1 MTVMHVLEARRVRG
15 IVFDLW
21 NTLAY
26 NDHRPNPIIA
36 LAQAFGVLGQPG
48 WTKVIERGMMR
59 QRLSGIREG
68 VASISKVTGVT
79 LSPEETDSLCRL
91 WRGACARTRLFEDV
105 PSALASLAPR
115 FRLGLLSNTQSFDLE
130 FLEDPRLGPLFH
142 ARALS
147 CDEGFLKPDPVLFLR
162 MAERLSLAPA
172 HLLMVGDNLKDD
184 VLASEAVGMQALL
197 VRRHESPL
205 SFQEQQPDR
214 EPLRALAPLL
224 SAFAC

>member
-1 MTVMHVLEARRVRG
+1 MDESESSFRSNVDPSGLLRVACP
-15 IVFDLW
+15 
-21 NTLAY
+21 T
-26 NDHRPNPIIA
+26 A
-36 LAQAFGVLGQPG
+36 LAHAFGVLGQPG

-59 QRLSGIREG
+59 QRLAGIHEG
-68 VASISKVTGVT
+68 VASLSKVTGVT
-79 LSPEETDSLCRL
+79 LSPEATESLCQL
-91 WRGACARTRLFEDV
+91 WRGACARTRIFEDV
-105 PSALASLAPR
+105 PATLATLAPR

-130 FLEDPRLGPLFH
+130 FLEDPGLGPLFH

-197 VRRHESPL
+197 IRRHEAPL
-205 SFQEQQPDR
+205 SFQEQRPDR
-214 EPLRALAPLL
+214 EPLHALAPLL
-224 SAFAC
+224 SAFGC

>member
-1 MTVMHVLEARRVRG
+1 MHVLEARRVRG

-59 QRLSGIREG
+59 QRLPGIREG

-130 FLEDPRLGPLFH
+130 FLEDPRLCPLFH

-162 MAERLSLAPA
+162 
-172 HLLMVGDNLKDD
+172 
-184 VLASEAVGMQALL
+184 
-197 VRRHESPL
+197 
-205 SFQEQQPDR
+205 
-214 EPLRALAPLL
+214 
-224 SAFAC
+224 